1 LFALHATNNAA
12 GNNHQ
17 RPNKLMRLNP
27 ELLIKVGGIS
37 KMRKILLL
45 TLTAVFQ
52 LLSFQVVNA
61 KIKLPAIVSSN
72 MVLQRNSHVTLWGWA
87 DPYEQ
92 IEIKASW
99 LMNTLQL
106 EADKAG
112 NWRIEVK
119 TTKSKEPQII
129 ELHSKTS
136 DITLENVLFGEVWL
150 CSGQSNMEMPVKGYN
165 GQPIFGSLSAIA
177 RSNNPN
183 LRLFTVNPGGS
194 KTPLKDVEKY
204 ISWQQATPESVS
216 DFSAVG
222 YFFGQQL
229 QEILDVPVGLIS
241 TSYGASSVE
250 AWMSKEVMNRY
261 QEINLENVDITKNP
275 NKTPTA
281 LFNSMIH
288 PLIPYT
294 IKGVIWYQGEANR
307 REPVKYKELF
317 PAMVK
322 DWRTRWGLGD
332 FPFYYVQIAPF
343 LYNNKNDIELET
355 TKNSAFLREAQLE
368 CLDLIPNSGIAITL
382 DIGNAEFIHPPKKK
396 EVADRLLY
404 NALNQT
410 YGFNAVD
417 YASPRYDSHEIK
429 DGGIVLSFKNAEAG
443 LYCFDKLE
451 GFEISGNDKIF
462 YPAEAK
468 IVDRN
473 KIIVKSEKVTEPKA
487 VRYAWR
493 NWVIGTLYATSLL
506 PVSSFRTYVDDPVD
520 GWAVTGN
527 PEKYFSATT
536 YKLLESTPESIQI
549 KKLKHLK

>member
-1 LFALHATNNAA
+1 
-12 GNNHQ
+12 
-17 RPNKLMRLNP
+17 
-27 ELLIKVGGIS
+27 
-37 KMRKILLL
+37 MRKILLF
-45 TLTAVFQ
+45 TLAAAFQ
-52 LLSFQVVNA
+52 LLSFQVVYA
-61 KIKLPAIVSSN
+61 EIILPAVVSSN

-106 EADKAG
+106 EADKVG

-119 TTKSKEPQII
+119 TTNSKEPQII
-129 ELHSKTS
+129 ELHSETS
-136 DITLENVLFGEVWL
+136 DVTLENVLFGEVWL
-150 CSGQSNMEMPVKGYN
+150 CSGQSNMAMRVRGGNGEPV
-165 GQPIFGSLSAIA
+165 FGSLSAIT
-177 RSNNPN
+177 RSENPN

-194 KTPLKDVEKY
+194 KTPLRDVEKY

-229 QEILDVPVGLIS
+229 QEILDIPVGLIS
-241 TSYGASSVE
+241 TSYGASSVQ
-250 AWMSKEVMNRY
+250 AWMSKDMMNRY
-261 QEINLENVDITKNP
+261 QEINLDNIEITKNP

-307 REPVKYKELF
+307 WEPNKYKELF
-317 PAMVK
+317 PAMVR

-332 FPFYYVQIAPF
+332 FPFYYVQISPF
-343 LYNNKNDIELET
+343 IYNG
-355 TKNSAFLREAQLE
+355 NSKEFQTVTNNTAFIREAQLE

-382 DIGNAEFIHPPKKK
+382 DIGDRETIHPPKKK

-429 DGGIVLSFKNAEAG
+429 DGGILLSFKNAEAG

-451 GFEISGNDKIF
+451 GFEISGDDRIF

-468 IVDRN
+468 IVDKN
-473 KIIVKSEKVTEPKA
+473 KVIVNSEKVPEPKA

-506 PVSSFRTYVDDPVD
+506 PVSSFRTYVDDPVA
-520 GWAVTGN
+520 G
-527 PEKYFSATT
+527 E
-536 YKLLESTPESIQI
+536 
-549 KKLKHLK
+549 